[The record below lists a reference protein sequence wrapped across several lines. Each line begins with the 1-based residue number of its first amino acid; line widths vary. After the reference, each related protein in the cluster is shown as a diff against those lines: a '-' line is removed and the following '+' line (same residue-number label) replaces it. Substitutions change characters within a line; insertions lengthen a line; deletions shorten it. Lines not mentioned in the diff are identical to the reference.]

1 MLHYYTAAAA
11 GEEPLHR
18 AGVRRRQRSPGVGAK
33 DYTPDITKVRGLQS
47 TVGVAII
54 VNK

>member
-1 MLHYYTAAAA
+1 MIAC
-11 GEEPLHR
+11 
-18 AGVRRRQRSPGVGAK
+18 
-33 DYTPDITKVRGLQS
+33 DIMIRMSISKAFQVLVLVVFPFLRGLQS